1 MVIAQ
6 KLQNININAKSD
18 LVDNKSV
25 FVGWLSFCAQRA
37 GIALNGKS
45 FGLEKP
51 LVGMGGTPP
60 PLDRK
65 SAKLYREK
73 LYPKGLKM
81 VLMHEIRV
89 KWTKIRCKILT
100 ILTIISH
107 STLTA

>member
-60 PLDRK
+60 P
-65 SAKLYREK
+65 
-73 LYPKGLKM
+73 P
-81 VLMHEIRV
+81 
-89 KWTKIRCKILT
+89 
-100 ILTIISH
+100 
-107 STLTA
+107 